1 MVIPPLSKNIP
12 GIYLIMRERTYMYK
26 ALSELLKDRPHEQ
39 IIESIFTERFRKL
52 GDTVDDEFELIK
64 SGHGQICAFID
75 EHDGPE
81 EIEASLRKE
90 HEKILQGA
98 RYALQRNY
106 EAMGEDE
113 VLNSLSD
120 FYEKENWLPPEGHP
134 EQLDHLS
141 VQSEFMVY
149 LCAENRKAI
158 INRTADVVHQTLEV
172 QRDFLDRHVYNW
184 FPSFADELEKRAI
197 SSFYTGLAK
206 LTKGFIAMDKEAFT
220 EIIKMVS

>member
-1 MVIPPLSKNIP
+1 MSKYIP

-39 IIESIFTERFRKL
+39 IIEAIFTERFRKL

-64 SGHGQICAFID
+64 SGHGQICAFIE
-75 EHDGPE
+75 EHDSPE
-81 EIEASLRKE
+81 EIEDSLRKE

-120 FYEKENWLPPEGHP
+120 FYEKENWIPPEGHP
-134 EQLDHLS
+134 EELDHIS
-141 VQSEFMVY
+141 VQSEFMVH
-149 LCAENRKAI
+149 LCAKNRKAI
-158 INRTADVVHQTLEV
+158 IDRTADVVHQTLEV

-184 FPSFADELEKRAI
+184 FPSFADELEKKAI
-197 SSFYTGLAK
+197 SSFYKGLAK
-206 LTKGFIAMDKEAFT
+206 LTKGFIATDKEAFT
-220 EIIKMVS
+220 ILMGTVS